1 MTILDRLERHF
12 GRFAISGLPVI
23 IVAGQIL
30 AKLAITTGRIPDS
43 ALVLYPYDAIHGHPW
58 LFFTFLFAPPSASLI
73 WALFVWWMFYFMG
86 SALEGFWGAFR
97 FNVFLLV
104 GYVFAVAASFAYPM
118 FGVTNLFLEA
128 SVFIAFAY
136 LNPNFEFL
144 IFFILPVRV
153 KWLALLTWLYYGY
166 VLVMGSNPDR
176 LQVLASVA
184 AFFLFFSRDLYQGLG
199 LKRRAVK
206 QSAVRRAAQGAADVA
221 RHRCRICG
229 KTDQTNPEMDFRY
242 CSRCAGEQCYCPEH
256 IFNHEHVTGENEAG
270 KEA

>member
-1 MTILDRLERHF
+1 MSLLDRLERHF
-12 GRFAISGLPVI
+12 GRFSIAGLPVI

-30 AKLAITTGRIPDS
+30 AKLAITSGKLDESVFVLSPYA
-43 ALVLYPYDAIHGHPW
+43 ALHGHPW
-58 LFFTFLFAPPSASLI
+58 MFVTFLFAPPNTSWI

-104 GYVFAVAASFAYPM
+104 GYVFAVAAGFAYP
-118 FGVTNLFLEA
+118 FVEITNLFLEA
-128 SVFIAFAY
+128 SVFIAFAF

-153 KWLALLTWLYYGY
+153 KWLAWLTWLYYAY
-166 VLVMGSNPDR
+166 VLFKGDNPER

-184 AFFLFFSRDLYQGLG
+184 AFFCFFTRDLYQSAG
-199 LKRRAVK
+199 LKKRAIK
-206 QSAVRRAAQGAADVA
+206 QSAVRRAEKSAADDA

-229 KTDQTNPEMDFRY
+229 KTDKTNPEMDFRY
-242 CSRCAGEQCYCPEH
+242 CSKCAGEQCYCSDH

-270 KEA
+270 KGA